1 MLLLDLAIPRDIEH
15 EANQLEDVFLYT
27 VDDLQQVVDSN
38 LENREQDKI
47 IAQEI
52 IREKSLDFVEWLNN
66 IPNEEIIKK
75 YHEHANLL
83 KNELLQSAIKKL
95 ETGSEP
101 DLVVEELADKLTNK
115 LLHTTFENIKKSQKI
130 SFEQSQ
136 DSIPV
141 SKKPTNIHN
150 S

>member
-1 MLLLDLAIPRDIEH
+1 
-15 EANQLEDVFLYT
+15 

-38 LENREQDKI
+38 LENREQDKG
-47 IAQEI
+47 IAEEI

-130 SFEQSQ
+130 SLEQSQ

>member
-1 MLLLDLAIPRDIEH
+1 MLIPTSKTE
-15 EANQLEDVFLYT
+15 
-27 VDDLQQVVDSN
+27 S
-38 LENREQDKI
+38 KI
-47 IAQEI
+47 RFIAEEI
-52 IREKSLDFVEWLNN
+52 IREKSLDFIEWLNN

-75 YHEHANLL
+75 YREDANLL

-95 ETGSEP
+95 EAGSDP

-115 LLHTTFENIKKSQKI
+115 LLHTTFENIKKSPKI
-130 SFEQSQ
+130 DLEQSK
-136 DSIPV
+136 DSIPA

>member
-1 MLLLDLAIPRDIEH
+1 
-15 EANQLEDVFLYT
+15 
-27 VDDLQQVVDSN
+27 VVDSN

-115 LLHTTFENIKKSQKI
+115 LLHTTFENIKKSPKI
-130 SFEQSQ
+130 SLEQSQ

-150 S
+150 L